1 MTSDTIAVSI
11 HGPMGVLDLVVPPGI
26 PAADIAREYAEQSG
40 LGSIPLIYSTS
51 GRVLRPDV
59 ALVDLGVGTGSVLV
73 ATTVIHRAGGQPPA
87 HPGPAPAPP
96 AGASVTASLV
106 VAAGL
111 AAVAGWFGG
120 HSGDGGLRDGVLA
133 ALLAAAV
140 VGVVP
145 LGRYAEQRVL
155 AAPAFAGAAA
165 FLVLWDPLPE
175 RLPMVVGI
183 TALVCAVAA
192 SVGRSLSPGEDE
204 GLRVWIAAGAAVFL
218 VCGAGTL
225 LGLDAATVFSVLLV
239 VAVLG
244 ARFVPLLAVD
254 VPDQYLID
262 LERLAVTAWSAREK
276 PRGRRGRT
284 VVSPA
289 VVADVASRGARTVT
303 AACAAIALVMALSAT
318 VLETVAVPEIDRIGT
333 RLVTFFGGAALL
345 LAGRSYRHRG
355 ARWMLRLGGLASW
368 TVLGADLLG
377 DLSDGHS
384 TAVLV
389 AVGLVAVGLGGAL
402 VVAGVATGRGW
413 RSVWW
418 SRRAEVAEGL
428 CAAASLACLVLS
440 TGLFRAL
447 WEMSP

>member
-26 PAADIAREYAEQSG
+26 AAADIAREYAEQSG
-40 LGSIPLIYSTS
+40 LGSVPLIYSAS
-51 GRVLRPDV
+51 GRPLRPDV
-59 ALVDLGVGTGSVLV
+59 ALADVGVGTGSVLV
-73 ATTVIHRAGGQPPA
+73 ATTAVHRAGAQPPA
-87 HPGPAPAPP
+87 RPGPVPAGPT
-96 AGASVTASLV
+96 GASVTAFLV
-106 VAAGL
+106 IAAAL

-120 HSGDGGLRDGVLA
+120 HGRDGVLRDGVLA
-133 ALLAAAV
+133 ALLAATV

-155 AAPAFAGAAA
+155 AAPAVAGAAT
-165 FLVLWDPLPE
+165 FMVLWDPLPE
-175 RLPMVVGI
+175 RLPMIVGI
-183 TALVCAVAA
+183 TALACAVAA
-192 SVGRSLSPGEDE
+192 SVGRSLSAADDE
-204 GLRVWIAAGAAVFL
+204 GLRVWIAAGAGVFL
-218 VCGAGTL
+218 LCGAGTL
-225 LGLDAATVFSVLLV
+225 VGLSPTTVFSVLLV

-244 ARFVPLLAVD
+244 ARFVPLLAID

-303 AACAAIALVMALSAT
+303 AACAAIAVTTALSAGVLQT
-318 VLETVAVPEIDRIGT
+318 VVVPGLDQVGA

-345 LAGRSYRHRG
+345 LAGRSYRHLG
-355 ARWMLRLGGLASW
+355 ARRLLHLAGLACW
-368 TVLGADLLG
+368 AVLSADLLG
-377 DLSDGHS
+377 DLGDGRS
-384 TAVLV
+384 TATLV
-389 AVGLVAVGLGGAL
+389 AVGLAAIGLGVVL
-402 VVAGVATGRGW
+402 VIAGVATGRGW

-428 CAAASLACLVLS
+428 CAAAALACLVLS
-440 TGLFRAL
+440 SGLFRTL
-447 WEMSP
+447 WEMNP